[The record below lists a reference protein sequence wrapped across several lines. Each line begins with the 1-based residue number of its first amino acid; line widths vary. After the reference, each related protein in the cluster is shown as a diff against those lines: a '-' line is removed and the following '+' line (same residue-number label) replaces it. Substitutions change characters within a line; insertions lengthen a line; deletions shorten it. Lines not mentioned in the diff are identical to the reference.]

1 MLEYIK
7 NLFLSFVNV
16 LLLPVRIFRAVFEDR
31 DGYVSRKLA
40 AAWLLSCMV
49 TFLIVLHIP
58 IEVLFEIDIDQI
70 VLSDNYITFLIAIWG
85 SYFTA
90 DVVGSWIH
98 TGRDQWKALQDERKK
113 KKLLKNG
120 LSDD

>member
-1 MLEYIK
+1 MNTFKTLVALALYAIQ
-7 NLFLSFVNV
+7 FVV
-16 LLLPVRIFRAVFEDR
+16 AIGFVIAL
-31 DGYVSRKLA
+31 

-120 LSDD
+120 LS